1 MVLIPSKLFGR
12 KLNTF
17 LKNKITR
24 PPKNPAIKAPKN
36 PELTNTSSGLL
47 KEVKVVPA
55 FAMAPTYKTHH

>member
-1 MVLIPSKLFGR
+1 MVLIPSRLFGI
-12 KLNTF
+12 KLNIF
-17 LKNKITR
+17 LNNKMTR

-55 FAMAPTYKTHH
+55 FAMAPTYKTYY